1 MVTAFNPLEELDD
14 QTHRVAVIDDD
25 DSFRVAVVRMLQIC
39 GRTAI
44 GYRCAGE
51 YLLSNPTDCTSCIVL
66 DMYMPGPSGLELLD
80 SLAKQATSPPVVFVT
95 GFGDI
100 PTSVRAIKAGAVDF
114 LTKPIDRDRLLQ
126 AVDRALALDAQ
137 RRSEWRE
144 QQELHE
150 RYVQLSSYERNVFAG
165 VANGKLNKQL
175 AGSLGICERSIKSY
189 RARVMRKMRVTS
201 LAGLVKTARLLGI
214 IATTPSTKPP
224 LDVPMHGNLHRHVP
238 SDHMSMY

>member
-1 MVTAFNPLEELDD
+1 MVNAFDSVEELAD
-14 QTHRVAVIDDD
+14 QKHRVAVIDDD
-25 DSFRVAVVRMLQIC
+25 DSFRVAVVRMLQVC
-39 GRTAI
+39 GRTAV

-80 SLAKQATSPPVVFVT
+80 SLVKQATSPPVVFVT

-100 PTSVRAIKAGAVDF
+100 PTSVRAIKAGTVDF

-144 QQELHE
+144 QQELHD
-150 RYVQLSSYERNVFAG
+150 RYVQLSPYERDVFAG

-214 IATTPSTKPP
+214 IAPTAAGKPNFDAP
-224 LDVPMHGNLHRHVP
+224 AQGNLHHHVS
-238 SDHMSMY
+238 SDHLPMY